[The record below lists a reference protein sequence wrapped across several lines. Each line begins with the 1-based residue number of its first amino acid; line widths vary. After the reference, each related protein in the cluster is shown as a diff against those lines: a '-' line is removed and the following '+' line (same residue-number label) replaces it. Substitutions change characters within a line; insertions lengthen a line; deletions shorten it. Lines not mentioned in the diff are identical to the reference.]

1 MTEVIIPYTTKD
13 ASMDQ
18 ECNNTIKMSKSQRY
32 TMRVRKRVER
42 ERERERERDCVNDY
56 T

>member
-32 TMRVRKRVER
+32 TMRVRKR